1 MGTILSSGAGFLPST
16 VRIIPTWHKL
26 SHWMLVSNELH
37 GPICHQ
43 HSRRLGPPDPC
54 LSYHPKVAPL
64 SWPLRNKPCFAC
76 VFMNFAEVKNFA
88 AVILQHCAT
97 ETDLTCLLLI
107 QSGVVDTK
115 SKSEQPY
122 KCKCLLV
129 RFEHL
134 LVPNVSPQNCTC
146 DIWHIWHIKS

>member
-1 MGTILSSGAGFLPST
+1 MGTISTGAGFLPST

-43 HSRRLGPPDPC
+43 HSPRLGPPDPC

-64 SWPLRNKPCFAC
+64 SWPLRNKPCLTSF
-76 VFMNFAEVKNFA
+76 FMNFAAAINIA
-88 AVILQHCAT
+88 AVILQNCAT
-97 ETDLTCLLLI
+97 QTDLTCLLLI

-115 SKSEQPY
+115 SNSDQPWR
-122 KCKCLLV
+122 CKLFAGQSRPQRVATKL
-129 RFEHL
+129 HL
-134 LVPNVSPQNCTC
+134 WH
-146 DIWHIWHIKS
+146 IWHIWHIKS